1 LLRERAKLIETTLYL
16 LDMGASAA
24 AFLAVY
30 WLRKEF
36 APSNFPPL
44 LPLSQY
50 LNLFVLIIPIWAL
63 CFRFSNLYRSYRT
76 STIYRECLALIKI
89 VTICGLILG
98 FGIFIV
104 KEHMLISRSLI
115 LGFLILNIFFLI
127 LLRVAIRAGARYARK
142 KGYNFRNMIIVG
154 DDARAVE
161 FAHMVEQTRG
171 WGIKI
176 LGFVTME
183 PDQAC
188 EEIRKHYHIFGSI
201 DDLREIVLK
210 EVVDEVVFLVTRKKL
225 DELEDLFLFLED
237 VGINARVAL
246 NLFPNV
252 SARTYVSSLHGIPLL
267 SFSTIP
273 RDGLPLLIK
282 AVMDRLLS
290 ALLLLILSPL
300 FLVISVI
307 VKASSPGPVIWTQ
320 IRCGL
325 NGRKFL
331 MYKFRSMVADAEEKK
346 KMLTSLN
353 EMDGPVFK
361 IKNDPRIT
369 PIGRWLRK
377 TSLDELPQFLNIL
390 RGDMSLVGPRPAL
403 PEEVEQYERWQRRRL
418 SMKPGLTCLWQ
429 IDGRNQVDFEH
440 WMKMDLDYID
450 NWRLELDFKILL
462 KTVPMIFSCKGM

>member
-1 LLRERAKLIETTLYL
+1 
-16 LDMGASAA
+16 
-24 AFLAVY
+24 
-30 WLRKEF
+30 
-36 APSNFPPL
+36 
-44 LPLSQY
+44 
-50 LNLFVLIIPIWAL
+50 
-63 CFRFSNLYRSYRT
+63 
-76 STIYRECLALIKI
+76 
-89 VTICGLILG
+89 
-98 FGIFIV
+98 
-104 KEHMLISRSLI
+104 
-115 LGFLILNIFFLI
+115 
-127 LLRVAIRAGARYARK
+127 
-142 KGYNFRNMIIVG
+142 
-154 DDARAVE
+154 
-161 FAHMVEQTRG
+161 
-171 WGIKI
+171 
-176 LGFVTME
+176 
-183 PDQAC
+183 
-188 EEIRKHYHIFGSI
+188 
-201 DDLREIVLK
+201 
-210 EVVDEVVFLVTRKKL
+210 
-225 DELEDLFLFLED
+225 
-237 VGINARVAL
+237 
-246 NLFPNV
+246 
-252 SARTYVSSLHGIPLL
+252 
-267 SFSTIP
+267 
-273 RDGLPLLIK
+273 
-282 AVMDRLLS
+282 MDRLLS

-325 NGRKFL
+325 NGRKFV

-361 IKNDPRIT
+361 IRNDPRIT